1 MKIYF
6 MSRGDFLANI
16 SKFDSGN
23 YALISISDNMTERRL
38 MQDILGAQITN
49 CPYITTNFQ
58 DVDHDDGTGIS
69 NIQAKELLSFIK
81 AYPNRDFIIHC
92 FAGVSRSAAVAKFIN
107 EYYDAGNIALENY
120 KIYNKL
126 VYNKLKGMS
135 GKLSMEDYYTQL
147 EQEARNR

>member
-1 MKIYF
+1 

-23 YALISISDNMTERRL
+23 YALISISDTMIERRL

-58 DVDHDDGTGIS
+58 DVDHDGGAGIS

-81 AYPNRDFIIHC
+81 AYSNRDFIIHC

>member
-1 MKIYF
+1 

-23 YALISISDNMTERRL
+23 YALISISDNMSERRL

-126 VYNKLKGMS
+126 VYNKLKGMCD
-135 GKLSMEDYYTQL
+135 KLSMGDYYTQL
-147 EQEARNR
+147 EKEARNR

>member
-16 SKFDSGN
+16 SKFDAGN
-23 YALISISDNMTERRL
+23 YALISISDNMTERRE
-38 MQDILGAQITN
+38 MQDILGEQIKD

-69 NIQAKELLSFIK
+69 NIQAKELLTFIK
-81 AYPNRDFIIHC
+81 AYSDKDFIVHC

-107 EYYDAGNIALENY
+107 DYYDAGNIALEIY

-126 VYNKLKGMS
+126 VYNKLNGLC
-135 GKLSMEDYYTQL
+135 GKMSMEDYYTQL
-147 EQEARNR
+147 EQEVRNG